1 MVNKIKTQEERL
13 ATVVKDIENKE
24 EYVQQVQFEMNQ
36 IDEINKRIKSELG
49 LSSSETKCFE
59 TFHHFLQRKQS
70 SLNSRHKKS

>member
-49 LSSSETKCFE
+49 LSLSET
-59 TFHHFLQRKQS
+59 
-70 SLNSRHKKS
+70 

>member
-13 ATVVKDIENKE
+13 AIVVKDIENKE

-59 TFHHFLQRKQS
+59 TFHIFCRENKAV
-70 SLNSRHKKS
+70 

>member
-70 SLNSRHKKS
+70 SLN

>member
-59 TFHHFLQRKQS
+59 TFHIFYRENKAV
-70 SLNSRHKKS
+70 

>member
-59 TFHHFLQRKQS
+59 TFHIF
-70 SLNSRHKKS
+70 SRENKAV

>member
-1 MVNKIKTQEERL
+1 MI
-13 ATVVKDIENKE
+13 DE

-59 TFHHFLQRKQS
+59 TFHIFYRENKAV
-70 SLNSRHKKS
+70 

>member
-59 TFHHFLQRKQS
+59 TFHIFGRENKAV
-70 SLNSRHKKS
+70 